1 MKSYFF
7 LILINSIF
15 YITSCISQENPPMIE
30 TPDQSKYTTELIV
43 DGIDIPWGMDF
54 INEEELLVTDKKGT
68 LYHVLNGVKTEVS
81 GLPKIYVRG
90 QGGLLD
96 VALHPNFKS
105 NGLVYLAISVNI
117 EGDEGGNTALYRGTY
132 EEFKIKNIELLYKAV
147 PNTKKGQHWGSRIV
161 FDDEGH
167 LFFGVGDRG
176 NRDVN
181 PQDLKKDGGKIYRL
195 NLDGSIPDDNP
206 FINLEGAK
214 KAIYTYGNRNP
225 QGLIFHYK
233 TGELWEHE
241 HGPKGGDEIN
251 ILEKGKNFGWPVITY
266 GINYSGTSITD
277 KREMPGMEQ
286 PLYYWV
292 PSIAPSGI
300 AFSTSGVYKDWEG
313 DLFVGS
319 LKFKYLERLVIKDKK
334 VIKREKILDEIGR
347 VRNVKEGPDGYLYLG
362 VDGKGILKVILKE

>member
-1 MKSYFF
+1 MKNYF
-7 LILINSIF
+7 LIIISISVLF
-15 YITSCISQENPPMIE
+15 NNSCISQENPPLIE
-30 TPDQSKYTTELIV
+30 TPDQTRYTTELIV

-54 INEEELLVTDKKGT
+54 IDETEFLVTDKKGI
-68 LYHVLNGVKTEVS
+68 LYYVKNGVKTEVS
-81 GLPKIYVRG
+81 GLPKVYVRG

-105 NGLVYLAISVNI
+105 NKIVYLAISVNL
-117 EGDEGGNTALYRGTY
+117 EGDEGGNTAIYSGTF
-132 EEFKIKNIELLYKAV
+132 EKFKINNMKLLYKAV
-147 PNTKKGQHWGSRIV
+147 PNTKKGQHFGSRIV
-161 FDDEGH
+161 FDDKGH

-181 PQDLKKDGGKIYRL
+181 PQDIKNDGGKIYRL
-195 NLDGSIPDDNP
+195 NLDGSIPNDNP
-206 FINLEGAK
+206 FVNKQGAK
-214 KAIYTYGNRNP
+214 KAVYTYGNRNP
-225 QGLIFHYK
+225 QGLIFHPI

-251 ILEKGKNFGWPVITY
+251 IIEKGKNYGWPVITY

-292 PSIAPSGI
+292 PSIAPSGM
-300 AFSTSGVYKDWEG
+300 AFSTSDIYKDWKG

-319 LKFKYLERLVIKDKK
+319 LKFKYLERLVIRDKK

-347 VRNVKEGPDGYLYLG
+347 VRNVKEGPDGYLYIG
-362 VDGKGILKVILKE
+362 VDGKGILKVIIEE

>member
-15 YITSCISQENPPMIE
+15 YITSCISQENPPLIE

-68 LYHVLNGVKTEVS
+68 LYHVLKGVKTEVS
-81 GLPKIYVRG
+81 GLPKVYVRG

-105 NGLVYLAISVNI
+105 NGIIYLAISVNI

-132 EEFKIKNIELLYKAV
+132 EEFKVKNIELLYKAV

-214 KAIYTYGNRNP
+214 EAIYTYGNRNP

-277 KREMPGMEQ
+277 KRVMPGMEQ

-292 PSIAPSGI
+292 PSIAPSGM

-319 LKFKYLERLVIKDKK
+319 LKFKYLERLVIKNNK
-334 VIKREKILDEIGR
+334 VTKREKILNEIGR
-347 VRNVKEGPDGYLYLG
+347 VRNIKEGPDGYLYLG

>member
-1 MKSYFF
+1 MKNYF
-7 LILINSIF
+7 LIIISISVLF
-15 YITSCISQENPPMIE
+15 NNSCISQENPPLIE
-30 TPDQSKYTTELIV
+30 TPDQTRYTTELIV

-54 INEEELLVTDKKGT
+54 IDETEFLVTDKKGI
-68 LYHVLNGVKTEVS
+68 LYYVKNGVKTEVS
-81 GLPKIYVRG
+81 GLPKVYVRG

-105 NGLVYLAISVNI
+105 NKIVYLAISVNL
-117 EGDEGGNTALYRGTY
+117 EGDEGGNTAIYSGTF
-132 EEFKIKNIELLYKAV
+132 EKFKINNMKLLYKAV
-147 PNTKKGQHWGSRIV
+147 PNTKKGQHFGSRIV
-161 FDDEGH
+161 FDDKGH

-181 PQDLKKDGGKIYRL
+181 PQDIKNDGGKIYRL
-195 NLDGSIPDDNP
+195 NLDGSIPNDNP
-206 FINLEGAK
+206 FVNKQGAK
-214 KAIYTYGNRNP
+214 KAVYTYGNRNP
-225 QGLIFHYK
+225 QGLIFHPI

-251 ILEKGKNFGWPVITY
+251 IIEKGKNYGWPVITY

-292 PSIAPSGI
+292 PSIAPSGM
-300 AFSTSGVYKDWEG
+300 AFSTSDIYKDWKG

-319 LKFKYLERLVIKDKK
+319 LKFKYLERLVIRDKK

-347 VRNVKEGPDGYLYLG
+347 VRNVKEGPDGYLYIG
-362 VDGKGILKVILKE
+362 VDGKGILKVTIEE

>member
-1 MKSYFF
+1 MKIYFF

-132 EEFKIKNIELLYKAV
+132 EEFKLKNIELLYKAV

-206 FINLEGAK
+206 FINEDGAK

-225 QGLIFHYK
+225 QGLIFHPN
-233 TGELWEHE
+233 TGDLWEHE

-251 ILEKGKNFGWPVITY
+251 ILKKGKNYGWPVITY

-319 LKFKYLERLVIKDKK
+319 LKFKYLERLVIKNNK
-334 VIKREKILDEIGR
+334 VTKREKILNEIGR

>member
-1 MKSYFF
+1 MKNYF
-7 LILINSIF
+7 LIIISISVLF
-15 YITSCISQENPPMIE
+15 NNSCISQENPPLIE
-30 TPDQSKYTTELIV
+30 TPDQTRYTTELIV

-54 INEEELLVTDKKGT
+54 IDETEFLVTDKKGI
-68 LYHVLNGVKTEVS
+68 LYYVKNGVKTEVS
-81 GLPKIYVRG
+81 GLPKVYVRG

-105 NGLVYLAISVNI
+105 NKKVYLAISVNL
-117 EGDEGGNTALYRGTY
+117 EGDEGGNTAIYSGTF
-132 EEFKIKNIELLYKAV
+132 EKFKINNMKLLYKAV
-147 PNTKKGQHWGSRIV
+147 PNTKKGQHFGSRIV
-161 FDDEGH
+161 FDDKGH

-181 PQDLKKDGGKIYRL
+181 PQDIKNDGGKIYRL
-195 NLDGSIPDDNP
+195 NLDGSIPNDNP
-206 FINLEGAK
+206 FVNKQGAK
-214 KAIYTYGNRNP
+214 KAVYTYGNRNP
-225 QGLIFHYK
+225 QGLIFHPI

-251 ILEKGKNFGWPVITY
+251 IIEKGKNYGWPVITY

-292 PSIAPSGI
+292 PSIAPSGM
-300 AFSTSGVYKDWEG
+300 AFSTSDIYKDWKG

-319 LKFKYLERLVIKDKK
+319 LKFKYLERLVIRDKK

-347 VRNVKEGPDGYLYLG
+347 VRNVKEGPDGYLYIG
-362 VDGKGILKVILKE
+362 VDGKGILKVILEE